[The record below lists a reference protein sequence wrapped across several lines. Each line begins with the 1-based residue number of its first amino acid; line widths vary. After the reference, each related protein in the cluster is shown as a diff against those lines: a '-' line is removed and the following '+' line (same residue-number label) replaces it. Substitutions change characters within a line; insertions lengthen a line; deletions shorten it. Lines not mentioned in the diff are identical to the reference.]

1 MPLIGFL
8 CAGFSSRIFANH
20 NANHHTKADKF
31 AQYFTTFLMFASAIK
46 IAKNPLDK
54 SDVLIGA
61 RVFHAKFGYGTIE
74 GTDGDRLTINFE
86 KTGIKTILKQF
97 VNFA

>member
-1 MPLIGFL
+1 MINNLTNFKNNSVNI
-8 CAGFSSRIFANH
+8 SS
-20 NANHHTKADKF
+20 
-31 AQYFTTFLMFASAIK
+31 K